1 MKIDDQTI
9 KLQIWDI
16 CRQDAYLSL
25 INSFYRNS
33 TLAILVYS
41 IDSKESF
48 ENLENWLND
57 AKTQA
62 NPDINLILI
71 GNIVDLEDKR
81 QVPKEKDKQF

>member
-16 CRQDAYLSL
+16 CGQDAYLSL